1 MNLLFL
7 AISVILA
14 YLIGSIPVAYI
25 FGRVLK
31 NLDIREHGSGNMGAT
46 NAFRV
51 LGRGPGTLVLILDII
66 KGIIPV
72 TLLANAFGLGDAL
85 SLVIIAV
92 AAVAGHNWT
101 IFLGFKGGK
110 GMATSLG
117 VLIGLAIQLPGL
129 RIVLGLATLIWLVLF
144 LSLGYVSLASISAA
158 IALPILMVV
167 FEAPFPMK
175 VMAIVLCV
183 FIVFRH
189 SSNIKRLAKGQENR
203 VSFPFRKRSLNML

>member
-7 AISVILA
+7 AISVVLA

-25 FGRVLK
+25 FGRLLK

-51 LGRGPGTLVLILDII
+51 LGKGPGTIVLILDIL

-72 TLLANAFGLGDAL
+72 TILANLFGLGDAL
-85 SLVIIAV
+85 SLVIISL

-101 IFLGFKGGK
+101 VFLNFKGGK

-129 RIVLGLATLIWLVLF
+129 RIVLGLSTLIWMVLF
-144 LSLGYVSLASISAA
+144 LSWGYVPLASISAA
-158 IALPILMVV
+158 IALPVLMVI
-167 FEAPFPMK
+167 FNAPFVMTM
-175 VMAIVLCV
+175 MAIVLCV

-189 SSNIKRLAKGQENR
+189 SSNIKRLARGQENR
-203 VSFPFRKRSLNML
+203 VNFPFRKRA

>member
-7 AISVILA
+7 AISAILA

-31 NLDIREHGSGNMGAT
+31 GIDIREHGSGNMGAT

-51 LGRGPGTLVLILDII
+51 LGKWPGTMVLILDIL
-66 KGIIPV
+66 KGAISV
-72 TLLANAFGLGDAL
+72 TWLANVFGQSAAL
-85 SLVIIAV
+85 SLVIISL

-101 IFLGFKGGK
+101 VFLGFKGGK

-117 VLIGLAIQLPGL
+117 VLIGLAMQLPGL
-129 RIVLGLATLIWLVLF
+129 RIVLGLATLTWLALF
-144 LSLGYVSLASISAA
+144 LLFGFVSLASIAAA
-158 IALPILMVV
+158 IVLPVLMVV
-167 FEAPFPMK
+167 FEAPFSMK
-175 VMAIVLCV
+175 VMAIILCI

-189 SSNIKRLAKGQENR
+189 RSNIKRLAKGQENR
-203 VSFPFRKRSLNML
+203 VSFFKNFHKK

>member
-7 AISVILA
+7 LISAVLA

-51 LGRGPGTLVLILDII
+51 LGKGPGTIVLILDII

-85 SLVIIAV
+85 SLVIISV

-129 RIVLGLATLIWLVLF
+129 RIVLLLATLIWLGLF

-158 IALPILMVV
+158 VALPILMVA
-167 FEAPFPMK
+167 FDAPFAMK
-175 VMAIVLCV
+175 MMAIVLCI

-189 SSNIKRLAKGQENR
+189 QSNIKRLAKGQENR
-203 VSFPFRKRSLNML
+203 VSFPFRKRS

>member
-7 AISVILA
+7 AISALLA

-25 FGRVLK
+25 FGSVLK
-31 NLDIREHGSGNMGAT
+31 GIDIREHGSGNMGAT

-51 LGRGPGTLVLILDII
+51 LGKWPGTAVLVLDII

-72 TLLANAFGLGDAL
+72 TILADVFGLGDAL
-85 SLVIIAV
+85 SLVIISV

-101 IFLGFKGGK
+101 VFLGFKGGK

-117 VLIGLAIQLPGL
+117 VLVGLAIQFQVL
-129 RIVLGLATLIWLVLF
+129 RVILALVIITWLALF
-144 LSLGYVSLASISAA
+144 FLFGFVSLASIVAA
-158 IALPILMVV
+158 IVFPILMVV
-167 FEAPFPMK
+167 FLEPLPLILMS
-175 VMAIVLCV
+175 IVLCV

-189 SSNIKRLAKGQENR
+189 RSNIERLVKGQENR
-203 VSFPFRKRSLNML
+203 VAFPFRKRS

>member
-7 AISVILA
+7 AISAILA

-51 LGRGPGTLVLILDII
+51 LGKWPGMIVLILDII
-66 KGIIPV
+66 KGIIPA
-72 TLLANAFGLGDAL
+72 TLVANAFGLGDAF
-85 SLVIIAV
+85 SLVIISL

-129 RIVLGLATLIWLVLF
+129 RIVLGLATLTWVVLF
-144 LSLGYVSLASISAA
+144 LSLGYVSLASIVAVVV
-158 IALPILMVV
+158 LPVLMVV
-167 FEAPFPMK
+167 FNAPFPMTL
-175 VMAIVLCV
+175 MAIVLCV

-189 SSNIKRLAKGQENR
+189 SSNIKRLARGQENR
-203 VSFPFRKRSLNML
+203 VSFPFRKRS

>member
-1 MNLLFL
+1 
-7 AISVILA
+7 
-14 YLIGSIPVAYI
+14 LIGSIPTAYI

-31 NLDIREHGSGNMGAT
+31 NIDIREHGSGNMGAT

-51 LGRGPGTLVLILDII
+51 LGKVPGSIVLVLDII

-72 TLLANAFGLGDAL
+72 TVLANAFGLGDAL
-85 SLVIIAV
+85 SLVIISV

-101 IFLGFKGGK
+101 VFLGFKGGK

-144 LSLGYVSLASISAA
+144 LAFGYVSLASISAVV
-158 IALPILMVV
+158 ALPVLMVIYD
-167 FEAPFPMK
+167 APFPMK
-175 VMAIVLCV
+175 MMAIVLCIV
-183 FIVFRH
+183 IVFRH

-203 VSFPFRKRSLNML
+203 VSFPFRKRP

>member
-7 AISVILA
+7 VISAVLA

-31 NLDIREHGSGNMGAT
+31 GIDIREHGSGNMGAT

-51 LGRGPGTLVLILDII
+51 LGKWPGLAVLVLDVI

-101 IFLGFKGGK
+101 VFLGFKGGK

-129 RIVLGLATLIWLVLF
+129 RIVLGLATLVWLVLF
-144 LSLGYVSLASISAA
+144 LSLGYVSLASICAA
-158 IALPILMVV
+158 VALPVLMVV

-175 VMAIVLCV
+175 VMAIVLCI

-189 SSNIKRLAKGQENR
+189 RSNIKRLARGQENR
-203 VSFPFRKRSLNML
+203 VQLFKNFPKK

>member
-1 MNLLFL
+1 MNPLFL
-7 AISVILA
+7 LISVFFA

-31 NLDIREHGSGNMGAT
+31 NIDIREHGSGNMGAT

-51 LGRGPGTLVLILDII
+51 LGKGPGTVVLILDII

-72 TLLANAFGLGDAL
+72 TILANAFGLGDAL
-85 SLVIIAV
+85 SLVIISV
-92 AAVAGHNWT
+92 ASVAGHNWT

-117 VLIGLAIQLPGL
+117 VLIGLAIQLSGL
-129 RIVLGLATLIWLVLF
+129 RIILALVTLIWFVLF
-144 LSLGYVSLASISAA
+144 VLFGYVSLASIITAVV
-158 IALPILMVV
+158 LPLLMVV
-167 FEAPFPMK
+167 FNAPFPMT
-175 VMAIVLCV
+175 VLAIVLCI

-189 SSNIKRLAKGQENR
+189 TSNIRRLVRGQENR
-203 VSFPFRKRSLNML
+203 VSFPFRKRS

>member
-7 AISVILA
+7 AISAVLA
-14 YLIGSIPVAYI
+14 YLIGSIPTAYI
-25 FGRVLK
+25 FGRALK
-31 NLDIREHGSGNMGAT
+31 GLDIREHGSGNTGAT

-51 LGRGPGTLVLILDII
+51 FGKGPGMIVLILDII

-85 SLVIIAV
+85 SLVIISVAV
-92 AAVAGHNWT
+92 VAGHNWT
-101 IFLGFKGGK
+101 VFLGFKGGK

-158 IALPILMVV
+158 VALPILMVV

-175 VMAIVLCV
+175 VMAIVLCI

-189 SSNIKRLAKGQENR
+189 RSNIKRLSRAQENR
-203 VSFPFRKRSLNML
+203 VTFPSIKQLFK

>member
-7 AISVILA
+7 AISTVLA

-51 LGRGPGTLVLILDII
+51 LGKGPGMVVLILDII

-72 TLLANAFGLGDAL
+72 TLLANVFGLGDAL

-92 AAVAGHNWT
+92 AVVAGHNWT
-101 IFLGFKGGK
+101 VFLGFKGGK

-117 VLIGLAIQLPGL
+117 VLIGLGLQLPGL
-129 RIVLGLATLIWLVLF
+129 RIVLGAATLIWLVLF
-144 LSLGYVSLASISAA
+144 LSSGYVSLASISTA

-167 FEAPFPMK
+167 YEAPFPMK
-175 VMAIVLCV
+175 VMAIVLCI

-189 SSNIKRLAKGQENR
+189 RSNIKRLAKGQENR
-203 VSFPFRKRSLNML
+203 ISFPFRKRSY

>member
-7 AISVILA
+7 AISTVGA
-14 YLIGSIPVAYI
+14 YLIGSIPVAYM
-25 FGRVLK
+25 FGRMLK
-31 NLDIREHGSGNMGAT
+31 GLDIREHGSGNMGAT

-51 LGRGPGTLVLILDII
+51 LGRGPGTIVLILDII

-72 TLLANAFGLGDAL
+72 TLLANAFSQGNAL
-85 SLVIIAV
+85 SLVIISI

-117 VLIGLAIQLPGL
+117 VLIGLAMQLPGL
-129 RIVLGLATLIWLVLF
+129 RIVLVLATMTWLVFFILF
-144 LSLGYVSLASISAA
+144 GFVSLASIAAA
-158 IALPILMVV
+158 IALPVLMVV
-167 FEAPFPMK
+167 YNAPFSMK
-175 VMAIVLCV
+175 MMSMVLCI

-189 SSNIKRLAKGQENR
+189 RSNIKRLGSGQETK
-203 VSFPFRKRSLNML
+203 VYFPFRKRS

>member
-7 AISVILA
+7 AISAILA

-31 NLDIREHGSGNMGAT
+31 GLDIREHGSGNMGAT

-51 LGRGPGTLVLILDII
+51 LGKGPGIVVLILDIV

-72 TLLANAFGLGDAL
+72 TLVANAFGLGDAL
-85 SLVIIAV
+85 SLVIISV

-144 LSLGYVSLASISAA
+144 LALGYVSFASICAA
-158 IALPILMVV
+158 VALPILMVV

-175 VMAIVLCV
+175 VMAIVLCI

-189 SSNIKRLAKGQENR
+189 SSNIKRLVKGQENR
-203 VSFPFRKRSLNML
+203 VSFPFRKRT

>member
-1 MNLLFL
+1 MNLLYL
-7 AISVILA
+7 AISVVLA

-25 FGRVLK
+25 FGRMLK

-51 LGRGPGTLVLILDII
+51 LGKGPGTIVLILDII

-72 TLLANAFGLGDAL
+72 TVLANAFGLGDPL
-85 SLVIIAV
+85 SLVIISV
-92 AAVAGHNWT
+92 AAVSGHNWT

-117 VLIGLAIQLPGL
+117 VLMGLAIQLPGL
-129 RIVLGLATLIWLVLF
+129 RIVLGLALLIWVVLF
-144 LSLGYVSLASISAA
+144 LALGYVSLASIAA
-158 IALPILMVV
+158 AVALPILMVV

-175 VMAIVLCV
+175 VMGIVLCV

-189 SSNIKRLAKGQENR
+189 SSNIKRLVKGQENR
-203 VSFPFRKRSLNML
+203 VSFPFRKR

>member
-7 AISVILA
+7 VISAILD

-25 FGRVLK
+25 FGRLLK
-31 NLDIREHGSGNMGAT
+31 GIDIREHGSGNMGAT

-51 LGRGPGTLVLILDII
+51 LGKGPGTVVLILDII

-72 TLLANAFGLGDAL
+72 TLLANALGQGAAL
-85 SLVIIAV
+85 SLVIISV

-101 IFLGFKGGK
+101 VFLGFKGGK

-129 RIVLGLATLIWLVLF
+129 RIVLGLATLTWLVLF
-144 LSLGYVSLASISAA
+144 LLFGFVSLASLAA
-158 IALPILMVV
+158 AMALPVLMVV

-189 SSNIKRLAKGQENR
+189 RSNIKRLAKGQENR
-203 VSFPFRKRSLNML
+203 VYFPFRKRPF

>member
-7 AISVILA
+7 AISIILA

-25 FGRVLK
+25 FGRMVK
-31 NLDIREHGSGNMGAT
+31 GIDIREHGSGNMGAT

-51 LGRGPGTLVLILDII
+51 LGRGPGTAVLILDII

-85 SLVIIAV
+85 SLVIISV

-101 IFLGFKGGK
+101 VFLGFKGGK

-117 VLIGLAIQLPGL
+117 VLIGLAIQFQGL
-129 RIVLGLATLIWLVLF
+129 RIILLLVTMTWLGFFLLF
-144 LSLGYVSLASISAA
+144 GYVSLASIIAA
-158 IALPILMVV
+158 VVFPVLMVAR
-167 FEAPFPMK
+167 FESLPLIIMSLL
-175 VMAIVLCV
+175 LCC

-189 SSNIKRLAKGQENR
+189 RSNIKRLAKGQENR
-203 VSFPFRKRSLNML
+203 VFPPFIKKLFK

>member
-7 AISVILA
+7 AISAVLA

-31 NLDIREHGSGNMGAT
+31 GIDIREHGSGNMGAT

-51 LGRGPGTLVLILDII
+51 LGKGPGVIVLILDII

-85 SLVIIAV
+85 SLVIISL

-101 IFLGFKGGK
+101 VFLGFKGGK

-117 VLIGLAIQLPGL
+117 VLIGLGMQLPGL
-129 RIVLGLATLIWLVLF
+129 RIVLGLATLTWLVIF
-144 LSLGYVSLASISAA
+144 LSSGYVSLASISAVVV
-158 IALPILMVV
+158 LPVLMVV
-167 FEAPFPMK
+167 FNAPFPMI
-175 VMAIVLCV
+175 VMAIVLCI

-189 SSNIKRLAKGQENR
+189 SSNIKRLARGQENR
-203 VSFPFRKRSLNML
+203 VLLFKNFHKK

>member
-7 AISVILA
+7 AISAILA

-31 NLDIREHGSGNMGAT
+31 GLDIREHGSGNMGAT

-51 LGRGPGTLVLILDII
+51 LGKGPGTLVLILDII

-72 TLLANAFGLGDAL
+72 TILANAFGLGDAL

-101 IFLGFKGGK
+101 VFLGFKGGK

-129 RIVLGLATLIWLVLF
+129 RIVLGLATLVWLVLF
-144 LSLGYVSLASISAA
+144 LSLGYVSLASIGA
-158 IALPILMVV
+158 IVALPVLMVV
-167 FEAPFPMK
+167 FNAPFPMT
-175 VMAIVLCV
+175 VMGIVLCI

-189 SSNIKRLAKGQENR
+189 SSNIKRLARGQESR
-203 VSFPFRKRSLNML
+203 VSFPFRKRS

>member
-7 AISVILA
+7 AINVLLA

-31 NLDIREHGSGNMGAT
+31 GLDIREHGSGNMGAT

-51 LGRGPGTLVLILDII
+51 LGKGPGIVVLILDII

-72 TLLANAFGLGDAL
+72 TLLANAFDLKDPW
-85 SLVIIAV
+85 SLVLIAV
-92 AAVAGHNWT
+92 AAVVGHNWT
-101 IFLGFKGGK
+101 VFLGFKGGK

-117 VLIGLAIQLPGL
+117 VLIGLAVQFLVL
-129 RIVLGLATLIWLVLF
+129 RIILLWVLIVWLGLFLLF
-144 LSLGYVSLASISAA
+144 GYVSLASIVAA
-158 IALPILMVV
+158 IVFPVLMVA
-167 FEAPFPMK
+167 FLEPLPLIM
-175 VMAIVLCV
+175 MSIILCV

-189 SSNIKRLAKGQENR
+189 RSNIKRLAKGQENR
-203 VSFPFRKRSLNML
+203 VNFPFRKRS

>member
-1 MNLLFL
+1 MNLLSL
-7 AISVILA
+7 LVNVILA

-25 FGRVLK
+25 FGRALK
-31 NLDIREHGSGNMGAT
+31 NIDIREHGSGNMGAT

-51 LGRGPGTLVLILDII
+51 LGKGPGTLVLILDII

-72 TLLANAFGLGDAL
+72 TLIANFFGLGDPV

-92 AAVAGHNWT
+92 AAVSGHNWT
-101 IFLGFKGGK
+101 VFLGFKGGK

-129 RIVLGLATLIWLVLF
+129 RIVLGLVALIWIVLF
-144 LSLGYVSLASISAA
+144 LLFGYVSFASIAA
-158 IALPILMVV
+158 AVALPVLMVIC
-167 FEAPFPMK
+167 EAPFAMK
-175 VMAIVLCV
+175 MMAIVLCV

-189 SSNIKRLAKGQENR
+189 RSNIKRLARGQENR
-203 VSFPFRKRSLNML
+203 VNFPFRKRS

>member
-1 MNLLFL
+1 MNLLFRV
-7 AISVILA
+7 ISALLA

-51 LGRGPGTLVLILDII
+51 LGKGPGIVVLILDII

-72 TLLANAFGLGDAL
+72 TLLANAFGLRDPW

-101 IFLGFKGGK
+101 VFLGFKGGK
-110 GMATSLG
+110 GIATSLG
-117 VLIGLAIQLPGL
+117 VFIGLAIQFQVL
-129 RIVLGLATLIWLVLF
+129 RIILLWVVMTWCTLF
-144 LSLGYVSLASISAA
+144 LLFGFVSLASIVAA
-158 IALPILMVV
+158 VVFPILMVAYL
-167 FEAPFPMK
+167 EPLALIIMS
-175 VMAIVLCV
+175 IVLCI

-189 SSNIKRLAKGQENR
+189 RSNIKRLAKGQENR
-203 VSFPFRKRSLNML
+203 VSFPFRKPSQ

>member
-7 AISVILA
+7 AVSAVLA

-51 LGRGPGTLVLILDII
+51 LGKGPGTIVLILDII

-72 TLLANAFGLGDAL
+72 TIVANAFGLGDAL

-101 IFLGFKGGK
+101 VFLGFKGGK

-158 IALPILMVV
+158 VALPILMVA

-175 VMAIVLCV
+175 AMAIVLCV

-189 SSNIKRLAKGQENR
+189 RSNIKRLVKGQENR
-203 VSFPFRKRSLNML
+203 VSFPFRKRP

>member
-1 MNLLFL
+1 MNHLLAL
-7 AISVILA
+7 AISAVLA

-51 LGRGPGTLVLILDII
+51 LGRGPGTIVLILDII

-72 TLLANAFGLGDAL
+72 TLLANAFGLTDAL

-101 IFLGFKGGK
+101 VFLGFKGGK

-144 LSLGYVSLASISAA
+144 LALGYVSLASISAA
-158 IALPILMVV
+158 VSLPVLMVI
-167 FEAPFPMK
+167 F
-175 VMAIVLCV
+175 
-183 FIVFRH
+183 
-189 SSNIKRLAKGQENR
+189 
-203 VSFPFRKRSLNML
+203 

>member
-7 AISVILA
+7 AISVVLA

-25 FGRVLK
+25 FGRMLK
-31 NLDIREHGSGNMGAT
+31 GLDIREHGSGNMGAT

-51 LGRGPGTLVLILDII
+51 LGKGPGTIVLILDII

-85 SLVIIAV
+85 SLVIISV

-117 VLIGLAIQLPGL
+117 VLIGMAIQLPGL
-129 RIVLGLATLIWLVLF
+129 RIVLGLATLTWLVLF
-144 LSLGYVSLASISAA
+144 IIFGYVSLASIAA
-158 IALPILMVV
+158 AVALPILMVT

-175 VMAIVLCV
+175 VMAIVLCI

-189 SSNIKRLAKGQENR
+189 SANIRRLAKGQENR
-203 VSFPFRKRSLNML
+203 IAFPFRKRP

>member
-1 MNLLFL
+1 MNLAFL
-7 AISVILA
+7 AISIILA

-25 FGRVLK
+25 FGRMLK
-31 NLDIREHGSGNMGAT
+31 GIDIREHGSGNMGAT

-51 LGRGPGTLVLILDII
+51 LGKGPGTAVLILDII

-72 TLLANAFGLGDAL
+72 TFLANAFGLGDAL
-85 SLVIIAV
+85 SLVLISVAV
-92 AAVAGHNWT
+92 VAGHNWT

-117 VLIGLAIQLPGL
+117 VLIGLAIQFQGL
-129 RIVLGLATLIWLVLF
+129 RIILLLVTLTWLALF
-144 LSLGYVSLASISAA
+144 LLFGFVSLASIIAA
-158 IALPILMVV
+158 VVFPVLMVSF
-167 FEAPFPMK
+167 FEPFPLIILS
-175 VMAIVLCV
+175 IVLCI

-203 VSFPFRKRSLNML
+203 VVFPSIKKLFK

>member
-7 AISVILA
+7 AISAILA

-31 NLDIREHGSGNMGAT
+31 GIDIREHGSGNMGAT

-51 LGRGPGTLVLILDII
+51 LGKWPGTMVLILDIL
-66 KGIIPV
+66 KGVIPV
-72 TLLANAFGLGDAL
+72 TLLANAFGQSAAL
-85 SLVIIAV
+85 SLVIISL

-101 IFLGFKGGK
+101 VFLGFKGGK

-117 VLIGLAIQLPGL
+117 VLIGLAMQLPGL
-129 RIVLGLATLIWLVLF
+129 RIVLGLATLTWLVLF
-144 LSLGYVSLASISAA
+144 LLFGFVSLASIAA
-158 IALPILMVV
+158 VIVLPVLMVV
-167 FEAPFPMK
+167 FEAPFSMK

-189 SSNIKRLAKGQENR
+189 RSNIKRLAKGQENR
-203 VSFPFRKRSLNML
+203 VSFFKNFHKK

>member
-7 AISVILA
+7 AISVVLA

-51 LGRGPGTLVLILDII
+51 LGKGPGSIVLILDII

-72 TLLANAFGLGDAL
+72 TFLANAFGLGDAL
-85 SLVIIAV
+85 SLVIISV

-117 VLIGLAIQLPGL
+117 VLIGMAIQLPGL
-129 RIVLGLATLIWLVLF
+129 RIVLGLATLTWLVLF
-144 LSLGYVSLASISAA
+144 IIFGYVSLASIAA
-158 IALPILMVV
+158 AVALPILMVV

-175 VMAIVLCV
+175 AMAIVLCV

-189 SSNIKRLAKGQENR
+189 SANIRRLAKGQENR
-203 VSFPFRKRSLNML
+203 VIFPFRKRP

>member
-1 MNLLFL
+1 
-7 AISVILA
+7 
-14 YLIGSIPVAYI
+14 
-25 FGRVLK
+25 
-31 NLDIREHGSGNMGAT
+31 
-46 NAFRV
+46 
-51 LGRGPGTLVLILDII
+51 LDII

-85 SLVIIAV
+85 SLVIIAI
-92 AAVAGHNWT
+92 AAVSGHNWT
-101 IFLGFKGGK
+101 VFLGFKGGK

-144 LSLGYVSLASISAA
+144 IALGYVSIASISAA
-158 IALPILMVV
+158 VALPILMVV

-189 SSNIKRLAKGQENR
+189 SSNIKRLVRGQENR
-203 VSFPFRKRSLNML
+203 VSFPFRKRP

>member
-7 AISVILA
+7 IISAVIA

-31 NLDIREHGSGNMGAT
+31 GLDIREHGSGNMGAT

-51 LGRGPGTLVLILDII
+51 LGRGPGTIVLILDII

-72 TLLANAFGLGDAL
+72 TFLANAFGLTDAL
-85 SLVIIAV
+85 SLVIIVV

-101 IFLGFKGGK
+101 VFLGFRGGK

-117 VLIGLAIQLPGL
+117 VLIGLAIQFQVL
-129 RIVLGLATLIWLVLF
+129 RIILLLVTATWLVLF
-144 LSLGYVSLASISAA
+144 LLFGYVSFASIIAA
-158 IALPILMVV
+158 VVFPVLMVA
-167 FEAPFPMK
+167 FLEPLALIIMS
-175 VMAIVLCV
+175 IVLCI

-189 SSNIKRLAKGQENR
+189 RSNIKRLIKGQENR
-203 VSFPFRKRSLNML
+203 VSFPFRKRS